1 MHITDSERKLFS
13 SNLNALKLE
22 SCSAFLACYKLV
34 IRVF

>member
-13 SNLNALKLE
+13 SNLNALKL
-22 SCSAFLACYKLV
+22 AARFLPAIKLV